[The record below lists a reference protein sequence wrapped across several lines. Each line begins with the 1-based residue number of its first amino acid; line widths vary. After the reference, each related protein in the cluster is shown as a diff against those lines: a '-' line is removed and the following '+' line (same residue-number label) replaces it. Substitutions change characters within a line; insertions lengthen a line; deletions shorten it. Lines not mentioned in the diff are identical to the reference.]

1 MDKKDAK
8 IEELEDRPP
17 VGLHCL
23 TDDNVRLWTGF
34 PSRKAFDLFIEL
46 LDADGFLSSILY
58 GGRSDSDS
66 DDDESDSDDDESQ

>member
-1 MDKKDAK
+1 MGK
-8 IEELEDRPP
+8 IVIQRGNKP
-17 VGLHCL
+17 GTYTRTCK
-23 TDDNVRLWTGF
+23 G
-34 PSRKAFDLFIEL
+34 KAFDLFIEL